1 MEADFAEMD
10 MAQTAAFEE
19 ERKNELLSKSNKE
32 LITMV
37 INLGPKMD
45 EILKTPVYT
54 IAARQSKYNYKLSD
68 NQKNL
73 LVLALVAQLRND
85 GTLYD

>member
-10 MAQTAAFEE
+10 MAQDVAFEE
-19 ERKNELLSKSNKE
+19 ERKTKLLSKSNKE

-45 EILKTPVYT
+45 EILN
-54 IAARQSKYNYKLSD
+54 A
-68 NQKNL
+68 
-73 LVLALVAQLRND
+73 
-85 GTLYD
+85 